1 MVVDRTFALGS
12 TCTDENMFENITKEK
27 IQEKIQEKILKDFRT
42 APTSIIHASMS
53 Y

>member
-27 IQEKIQEKILKDFRT
+27 IQEKILKDFRT
-42 APTSIIHASMS
+42 APTAIIHASMS